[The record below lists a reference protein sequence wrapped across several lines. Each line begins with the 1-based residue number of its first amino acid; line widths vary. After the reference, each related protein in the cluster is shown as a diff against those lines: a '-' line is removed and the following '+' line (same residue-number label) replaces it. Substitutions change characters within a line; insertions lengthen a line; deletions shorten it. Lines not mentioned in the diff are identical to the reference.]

1 MPQCYQSI
9 VIQAPI
15 KKVWGTV
22 RNFHNLSW
30 GAKVITQCMPVGEL
44 IKFTFLNINNSIFR

>member
-44 IKFTFLNINNSIFR
+44 IKFIFLNINNSIFR